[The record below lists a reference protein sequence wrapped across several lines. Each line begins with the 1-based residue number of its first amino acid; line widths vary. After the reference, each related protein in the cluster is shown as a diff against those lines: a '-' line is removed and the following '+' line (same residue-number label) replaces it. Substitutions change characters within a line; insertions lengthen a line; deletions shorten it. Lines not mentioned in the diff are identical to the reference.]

1 VAPSPG
7 VDVVV
12 VGAGVVGLAAA
23 SALARSGRSVL
34 VMERH
39 GGVAREVT
47 SRNSQVIHAG
57 IYSPPGSLK
66 STLCIRGRELLYPW
80 LKGRGVAHRK
90 VGKLIVA
97 VDESEMVRIAGLLD
111 RGLANGVS
119 GLALLGA
126 QELRDREP
134 RVVGSGALY
143 SPESGIVDASGFALS
158 LLADAETHG
167 ATLLLHHEVVSLEPC
182 AWGWRLGAR
191 VMGGIGGMGGED
203 TQFVDCEAVVNAA
216 GLGADGLAERAG
228 MDLDARGYRLH
239 PCKGSYFALAGA
251 AGLKLRHLVYPAPP
265 AVSGPGGG
273 GLGIHATLDLA
284 GGIRFGP
291 DAEYVVDGDLAVD
304 PGKARSFAQAV
315 GRYLPGVRP
324 AWLLPDFAGLRPK
337 LAGPGEGFRDFVVK
351 EESEF
356 GFPGLINCIGIESP
370 GLTAALAIA
379 ERVVGQVVGQ
389 GAG

>member
-1 VAPSPG
+1 MAPAAG

-12 VGAGVVGLAAA
+12 VGAGAVGLAAA

-66 STLCIRGRELLYPW
+66 STLCTRGRELLYPW
-80 LKGRGVAHRK
+80 LEGRGVAHRK

-97 VDESEMVRIAGLLD
+97 VDESERVRIAGLLD
-111 RGLANGVS
+111 RGLANGVP
-119 GLALLGA
+119 GLVLLGA
-126 QELRDREP
+126 REVRAREP

-143 SPESGIVDASGFALS
+143 SPESGIVDGLGFALS

-167 ATLLLHHEVVSLEPC
+167 ATLLLHHDVVSLEPC

-191 VMGGIGGMGGED
+191 GVGGMGGED
-203 TQFVDCEAVVNAA
+203 TQFVDCEVVVNAA

-228 MDLDARGYRLH
+228 MDLDAQGYRLH

-251 AGLKLRHLVYPAPP
+251 AGLNLRHLVYPAPP
-265 AVSGPGGG
+265 SVSGPGGG

-291 DAEYVVDGDLAVD
+291 DAEYGVDGDLAVD

-315 GRYLPGVRP
+315 GRYLPGIRP

-337 LAGPGEGFRDFVVK
+337 LARPGEGFRDFVVK

-370 GLTAALAIA
+370 GLTAALAIG
-379 ERVVGQVVGQ
+379 ERVVGQMVGRVVS
-389 GAG
+389 